1 MKNWKTTVFGITTLL
16 SGIGLIIKGSI
27 VEGVTA
33 IVSGFGLITAKDY
46 DEKN

>member
-33 IVSGFGLITAKDY
+33 IVSGFGLITAKDF